1 MGNSKDGMNRTH
13 GQCAHCGFLTYL
25 AKREGHDDP
34 WECDLCRM
42 TPRGDPVLAICRV
55 GNEILA
61 ALKEIQA
68 KL

>member
-1 MGNSKDGMNRTH
+1 METPKDGMERTH
-13 GQCAHCGFLTYL
+13 GECTHCGFKTYL
-25 AKREGHDDP
+25 ARRVGRDDP

-55 GNEILA
+55 GNEILT
-61 ALKEIQA
+61 ALKEIHN